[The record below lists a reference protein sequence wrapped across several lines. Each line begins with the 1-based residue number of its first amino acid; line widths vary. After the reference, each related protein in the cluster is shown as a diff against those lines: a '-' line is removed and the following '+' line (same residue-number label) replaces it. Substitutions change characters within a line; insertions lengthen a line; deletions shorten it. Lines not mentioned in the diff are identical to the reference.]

1 MNFHKCFSL
10 RIKTGCSSS
19 NLDCT
24 LSSSASQRT
33 GATVHLNTR
42 ESNITGAEIPLSS
55 QQNGLPQPHWIVA
68 GVMQSTES
76 TEFECNKPESFK
88 IVGLAT
94 VGPCHLEVHSFRTL
108 VTWLSP
114 NLQRHICASFPTNSI
129 TQSEFLRLATKHS
142 LSQSQSLK
150 IYTVP
155 LCCHRLWYQC
165 QQAK

>member
-1 MNFHKCFSL
+1 
-10 RIKTGCSSS
+10 
-19 NLDCT
+19 
-24 LSSSASQRT
+24 
-33 GATVHLNTR
+33 
-42 ESNITGAEIPLSS
+42 
-55 QQNGLPQPHWIVA
+55 
-68 GVMQSTES
+68 MQSTES
-76 TEFECNKPESFK
+76 TELECNKPESFK

-114 NLQRHICASFPTNSI
+114 NLQKKHICASFPTNSI

-165 QQAK
+165 QQAKEFQLKKRRLSYTKQPRSLSVAVSFLVLWG